1 MIADAGEVITV
12 SLASIERDA
21 AHVQMALRYGAT
33 QQAKVRL
40 VVGEL
45 CSLSKLDD
53 LIEAQLEHLGHTL
66 GLLPPL
72 IEIQCRQ
79 RLPGGLNK

>member
-1 MIADAGEVITV
+1 VTADAGEVITV

-21 AHVQMALRYGAT
+21 EHVQMALRYGAT
-33 QQAKVRL
+33 RQAKVRL

-45 CSLSKLDD
+45 CSMSKLDE
-53 LIEAQLEHLGHTL
+53 LIETHLAHLGHTL

-79 RLPGGLNK
+79 RLLGGVNR